1 MVGSPVLWK
10 DAGGAFASYGKGMER
25 RLNKTAR
32 SQVQIDGA
40 LWEDIPGPDAATGP
54 NAWEPERDAHP
65 HAFGGID

>member
-1 MVGSPVLWK
+1 
-10 DAGGAFASYGKGMER
+10 MER

-65 HAFGGID
+65 HAFGGIV